1 MWQYKPFILWLNRAI
16 PSVSDNALSVYASLC
31 RLAATVNQFGEE
43 VNKNFEE
50 IENAIAQI
58 DDGIDDKIAEALAE
72 SKEYADKIVTDMQ
85 TVIYK
90 YISQQIYDTDQK
102 FMEQIALLTAQFNDS
117 LSNLQN
123 MLEQDISDSATNL
136 QNQIND
142 IKQMLNE
149 LNLDVYNPFTGEY
162 GSILDVINSLIVYIT
177 DNVNGS
183 ITAGEF
189 DAITDVDGEPFNCSL
204 FDSIEMTAFDFD
216 FNAKLFLYGKNT
228 IVTDA
233 ENVTISDIEIVE
245 KFGACTM
252 SFHVSTTG
260 EVANGTKIA
269 HTLKK
274 VTSLSEFTTY
284 NVNNITSRLF
294 IQIRDGVDIY
304 MYQVDGNPLTAVD
317 NAVFQFTSL

>member
-16 PSVSDNALSVYASLC
+16 PSVSDNSLSVYASLC
-31 RLAATVNQFGEE
+31 NLAAVVNQFGEE

-50 IENAIAQI
+50 IENELSQI
-58 DDGIDDKIAEALAE
+58 GDGIDDKIAE
-72 SKEYADKIVTDMQ
+72 SKQYADKIVSDMQ
-85 TVIYK
+85 TTIYK

-102 FMEQIALLTAQFNDS
+102 FMEQIALLTVQFNDS
-117 LSNLQN
+117 LTNLQN
-123 MLEQDISDSATNL
+123 MLEQDISDSAGNL

-162 GSILDVINSLIVYIT
+162 GSILDVINSLISYIT

-183 ITAGEF
+183 ITAEEF
-189 DAITDVDGEPFNCSL
+189 DAITEVNGEQFNCEL
-204 FDSIEMTAFDFD
+204 FDSLEMTAFDFD
-216 FNAKLFLYGKNT
+216 FNAKMFLYGQNT

-233 ENVTISDIEIVE
+233 ENVTISDIEIFE

-252 SFHVSTTG
+252 AFHVSTNG
-260 EVANGTKIA
+260 EVANGTKIG

-274 VTSLSEFTTY
+274 VTSLTEFTTY
-284 NVNNITSRLF
+284 NVNNITSRLY

-304 MYQVDGNPLTAVD
+304 MYQFDGDPLTDVD

>member
-31 RLAATVNQFGEE
+31 RLAAIVNQFGEE

-50 IENAIAQI
+50 IENEIAQI
-58 DDGIDDKIAEALAE
+58 DAGIDDKIAEALTA

-85 TVIYK
+85 TAIYK
-90 YISQQIYDTDQK
+90 YISQQIYDTDKK
-102 FMEQIALLTAQFNDS
+102 FTGEIALLTAQFNDS
-117 LSNLQN
+117 LTNLQN

-162 GSILDVINSLIVYIT
+162 GSILDVINSLISYIT

-189 DAITDVDGEPFNCSL
+189 DAITEVNDEPFSCEL
-204 FDSIEMTAFDFD
+204 FDSLEMTAFDFD
-216 FNAKLFLYGKNT
+216 FNAKLFLYGQNT

-233 ENVTISDIEIVE
+233 ENVTISDIEIFE

-252 SFHVSTTG
+252 AFHVSTTG
-260 EVANGTKIA
+260 EVPNGTKIG

-274 VTSLSEFTTY
+274 VTSLTEFTTY
-284 NVNNITSRLF
+284 NVNDITSRLYV
-294 IQIRDGVDIY
+294 QIRDGTDIY
-304 MYQVDGNPLTAVD
+304 MHQFDGDPLTDVD